1 MKLRGCEIERSVCMF
16 VSGCEIE
23 MSVKLR
29 GVCEID
35 RSMCMFVLLIPG
47 SLGLAVLMAR
57 CHHVF

>member
-1 MKLRGCEIERSVCMF
+1 MF

-29 GVCEID
+29 GVCEIE
-35 RSMCMFVLLIPG
+35 RSVCMFVLLIPG